1 MARNKWGRQEEGGG
15 GEGTTNY
22 NDLINKPQIDGTEL
36 SGNKTPAQLGL
47 QPTIDDLDDIR
58 RGAGAGETAL
68 QEVPDTYR
76 TSSQQDEIDNAIKT
90 RLTTIEGK
98 EIGWDAKADPMA
110 VYTTIPSG
118 GMLPDA
124 VYHLGTLTGNVT
136 LALAEPVTGRPNHYY
151 FTFQAGTGESNKPTL
166 AWDTKITSWQYGAAP
181 SLKAAAKYEVS
192 VLNGLA
198 VVMEVYV

>member
-1 MARNKWGRQEEGGG
+1 MDVRYNLPRKSSGQG
-15 GEGTTNY
+15 GTTNY
-22 NDLINKPQIDGTEL
+22 NDLNNKPQIGGTEL

-47 QPTIDDLDDIR
+47 QTTIEDLDDIR
-58 RGAGAGETAL
+58 RGAEAGETAL

-98 EIGWDAKADPMA
+98 ESGWDAKADPMA

-136 LALAEPVTGRPNHYY
+136 LALAEPVTGRLNHYY

-166 AWDTKITSWQYGAAP
+166 VWDSKITSWQYGAAP
-181 SLKAAAKYEVS
+181 TIKATAKYEVS
-192 VLNGLA
+192 VLNGVA